1 MKIIISYFH
10 IDRISEKMSYLALNP
25 SPINENENDG
35 NYKRQLRNSNN
46 KTIKKKY
53 NNPVQSQTQN
63 SKVSSMM
70 QSMGYASGE
79 HNYDPME
86 DMSNDE
92 PADFNPPNYA
102 ELTKLPNGGEGS
114 IPNSLST
121 FGQSSSSSNNN
132 MTNQSLMSSNN
143 NNMNTPS
150 NVPVLKES
158 FKGLSY
164 ANVPSNSDYETNN
177 AAYVRPYVPYYNTQ
191 MTDNTSFEEKR
202 KTKDPLIEKL
212 NYMILLLEEQQ
223 NERTDHIMEELIL
236 YFFLGIF
243 MIFMV
248 DSFARSGRYVR

>member
-1 MKIIISYFH
+1 
-10 IDRISEKMSYLALNP
+10 MSYLALNP
-25 SPINENENDG
+25 SLLNENDG
-35 NYKRQLRNSNN
+35 EGSVGGGGNYYNNNKKQQLRNTNN

-53 NNPVQSQTQN
+53 NQN
-63 SKVSSMM
+63 NQNQNNQKVSSMM
-70 QSMGYASGE
+70 QNIGYSAGG

-86 DMSNDE
+86 DSNNDE

-102 ELTKLPNGGEGS
+102 ELTKLPNGGS
-114 IPNSLST
+114 DSNIPNSLSSLV
-121 FGQSSSSSNNN
+121 QPNSMDANAMMANMPSNA
-132 MTNQSLMSSNN
+132 
-143 NNMNTPS
+143 MNTPT
-150 NVPVLKES
+150 NVPAMKES

-164 ANVPSNSDYETNN
+164 ANIPSNNDYEGNT
-177 AAYVRPYVPYYNTQ
+177 AYVRPFVPYYNNNQ
-191 MTDNTSFEEKR
+191 MSNDTPLER
-202 KTKDPLIEKL
+202 KNKDPLMEKL